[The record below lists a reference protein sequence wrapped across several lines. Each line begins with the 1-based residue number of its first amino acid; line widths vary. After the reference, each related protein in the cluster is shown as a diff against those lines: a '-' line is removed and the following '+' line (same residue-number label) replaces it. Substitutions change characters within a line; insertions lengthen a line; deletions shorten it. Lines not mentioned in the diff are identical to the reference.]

1 MNKAILVGRL
11 TRDPELR
18 TTANGTSVCTFSIA
32 VNRRFKNAEGGY
44 DADFINCV
52 AWRQQAEFMAK
63 YFAKGRM
70 VGVVGSIQTRNYD
83 NKEGQK
89 VYVTEVAV
97 DEVHF
102 VDSIWS
108 STPFKF
114 VIEKQRI
121 KRDVDILLTSLFKWF
136 LSFVFYCIFYDFVL
150 VSYQSKFSLYDY
162 LN

>member
-18 TTANGTSVCTFSIA
+18 TTQTGVSVCSFTIA

-44 DADFINCV
+44 DADFISCV

-83 NKEGQK
+83 NKDGQK

-102 VDSIWS
+102 VDSKS
-108 STPFKF
+108 SSNDSFQAPVSNDAPAPAMPSFDSNDGFMPMPAADDDLPF
-114 VIEKQRI
+114 
-121 KRDVDILLTSLFKWF
+121 
-136 LSFVFYCIFYDFVL
+136 
-150 VSYQSKFSLYDY
+150 
-162 LN
+162 

>member
-18 TTANGTSVCTFSIA
+18 TTQTGTSVCSFTIA
-32 VNRRFKNAEGGY
+32 VNRRFKNQEGGY
-44 DADFINCV
+44 DADFISCV

-83 NKEGQK
+83 NKDGQK

-102 VDSIWS
+102 VDSKSS
-108 STPFKF
+108 STDSFQAPVSNDAPAPAMPSFDSNDGFMPMPAADDDLPF
-114 VIEKQRI
+114 
-121 KRDVDILLTSLFKWF
+121 
-136 LSFVFYCIFYDFVL
+136 
-150 VSYQSKFSLYDY
+150 
-162 LN
+162 